1 MYKNSETISYN
12 IVVAFSPRKLY
23 HSNIYILNKEKIALQ
38 TNPNSG
44 ARTAPKEKRKFK
56 ISGTVIFNI
65 LVAIISVYLVINF
78 IVSEDG
84 LIDLLKSPDAF
95 HWGWVV
101 VGLLV
106 FDCNMIIDAIVTQI
120 YLRAEYPHFRFL
132 DSFKVAFV
140 GVFFGAVT
148 PSNTGGQP
156 MQLYFL
162 SRKNVRIGYG
172 SACMTQ
178 KFIVYQLVTTGFSI
192 FAVIFKFDYFR
203 TAFTNFWSSAF
214 IVIGFVVQLAV
225 TAMFL
230 IVCFAENITR
240 KLIRLIYKIMVA
252 VKFVKEPRRKIMT
265 IAREFKM
272 FHSANRM
279 LMGNKKRLVKIFLL
293 VMVQICCI
301 MSVPYFIYIAF
312 DMPVIAAAHGA
323 PVGNPFDFLCIQS
336 FVLFTSNL
344 VPLPGASGGAELA
357 FSMYFGSYFVI
368 ANISKI
374 KPAILLWRFI
384 TYYGAMLLTAP
395 FSYYTKGRKRGDL
408 TEEIEAEAT
417 AEGVVTEYE

>member
-1 MYKNSETISYN
+1 MK
-12 IVVAFSPRKLY
+12 P
-23 HSNIYILNKEKIALQ
+23 
-38 TNPNSG
+38 NPNG
-44 ARTAPKEKRKFK
+44 GTVQTAAPQKRKFR

-65 LVAIISVYLVINF
+65 LVAIISVYLIITF

-95 HWGWVV
+95 HWGWII

-106 FDCNMIIDAIVTQI
+106 FDCNMIIDAVVTQI

-132 DSFKVAFV
+132 DSLKVAFV

-162 SRKNVRIGYG
+162 SRKNVRVGYG
-172 SACMTQ
+172 SACLTQ

-214 IVIGFVVQLAV
+214 IIVGFVVQLAV

-240 KLIRLIYKIMVA
+240 KLIRLIYKLMVA
-252 VKFVKEPRRKIMT
+252 VKVIKEPRRKIMK

-272 FHSANRM
+272 FHFSNRT
-279 LMGNKKRLVKIFLL
+279 LMRDKKRLIKIFLL
-293 VMVQICCI
+293 VMLQICCI

-312 DMPVIAAAHGA
+312 DMPAVAAANGM

-357 FSMYFGSYFVI
+357 FSMYFGAYFI
-368 ANISKI
+368 IGGISKI

-395 FSYYTKGRKRGDL
+395 FSYYTKGKKRGEVA
-408 TEEIEAEAT
+408 EELDAEAK
-417 AEGVVTEYE
+417 AQVGEYELDDD

>member
-1 MYKNSETISYN
+1 MTT
-12 IVVAFSPRKLY
+12 FR
-23 HSNIYILNKEKIALQ
+23 EKISLD
-38 TNPNSG
+38 TNQNVG
-44 ARTAPKEKRKFK
+44 TAPPVREKKKKFK

-65 LVAIISVYLVINF
+65 IVAIISVYLVITF

-84 LIDLLKSPDAF
+84 LIDLLKSPDNF
-95 HWGWVV
+95 KWGWII

-106 FDCNMIIDAIVTQI
+106 FDCNMVIDAMVTQI

-132 DSFKVAFV
+132 DSLKVAFV

-162 SRKNVRIGYG
+162 SRKNVRVGYG

-178 KFIVYQLVTTGFSI
+178 KFIVYQLVTTSFSI
-192 FAVIFKFDYFR
+192 FAVIFKFGYFR
-203 TAFTNFWSSAF
+203 TAFTNFWSSSF
-214 IVIGFVVQLAV
+214 IIIGFVVQLAV

-230 IVCFAENITR
+230 IVGFAEKVTH
-240 KLIRLIYKIMVA
+240 KLIRLIYRIMVA
-252 VKFVKEPRRKIMT
+252 LPFVKEPRRKIML
-265 IAREFKM
+265 ISREFKM
-272 FHSANRM
+272 FHSATRM
-279 LMGNKKRLVKIFLL
+279 LMSSKSRLAKITLL
-293 VMVQICCI
+293 VMLQIVCI
-301 MSVPYFIYIAF
+301 MLVPYFIYIAF
-312 DMPVIAAAHGA
+312 EMPAIAAAHGA
-323 PVGNPFDFLCIQS
+323 PVGNPLDFLCIQS

-384 TYYGAMLLTAP
+384 TYYGAMLVTAP
-395 FSYYTKGRKRGDL
+395 FSYYTKGRKKGDV
-408 TEEIEAEAT
+408 TQAMEEEVDAAQVEADD
-417 AEGVVTEYE
+417 V

>member
-1 MYKNSETISYN
+1 MK
-12 IVVAFSPRKLY
+12 P
-23 HSNIYILNKEKIALQ
+23 
-38 TNPNSG
+38 NPNG
-44 ARTAPKEKRKFK
+44 GTVQTAAPQKRKFR

-65 LVAIISVYLVINF
+65 LVAIISVYLIITF

-95 HWGWVV
+95 HWGWII

-106 FDCNMIIDAIVTQI
+106 FDCNMIIDAVVTHI

-132 DSFKVAFV
+132 DSLKVAFV

-162 SRKNVRIGYG
+162 SRKNVRVGYG
-172 SACMTQ
+172 SACLTQ
-178 KFIVYQLVTTGFSI
+178 KFIVYQIVTTGFSI

-214 IVIGFVVQLAV
+214 IIVGFVVQLAV

-240 KLIRLIYKIMVA
+240 KLIRLIYKLMVA
-252 VKFVKEPRRKIMT
+252 VKVIKEPRRKIMK

-272 FHSANRM
+272 FHFSNRT
-279 LMGNKKRLVKIFLL
+279 LMRDKKRLIKIFLL
-293 VMVQICCI
+293 VMLQICCI

-312 DMPVIAAAHGA
+312 DMPAVAAANGM

-357 FSMYFGSYFVI
+357 FSMYFGAYFI
-368 ANISKI
+368 IGGISKI

-395 FSYYTKGRKRGDL
+395 FSYYTKGKKRGEVA
-408 TEEIEAEAT
+408 EELDAEAK
-417 AEGVVTEYE
+417 AQVGEYELDDD

>member
-132 DSFKVAFV
+132 DSLKVAFV

-214 IVIGFVVQLAV
+214 IV
-225 TAMFL
+225 
-230 IVCFAENITR
+230 
-240 KLIRLIYKIMVA
+240 LIYKIMVA